1 MRRYVEEEA
10 EEGARTELAD
20 TQAAEAAAQTAGRL
34 LEESATQ
41 RRANEAARLQREQ
54 DQTRKEEAR
63 GLTRELRE
71 ARRERELCKVEAR
84 RTQVV
89 IKQVSNRWRLA
100 LERLQHKV
108 VRRCRL
114 TMSKPVFK
122 APMVSALES
131 TM

>member
-1 MRRYVEEEA
+1 LRRYVEEEA

-20 TQAAEAAAQTAGRL
+20 TQAAEAAAQTARRV
-34 LEESATQ
+34 LEALATQ

-114 TMSKPVFK
+114 TLSKPVFK